1 VKRPPRREGDAK
13 LRAAEFVEVG
23 ERAVVIG
30 VYWVDAHGE
39 RGEPFLFQVATVD
52 DGRIVHLHDY
62 GTRRRALAAAEKIA
76 A

>member
-13 LRAAEFVEVG
+13 LRAAEFVAVG

-39 RGEPFLFQVATVD
+39 RGKPFLFQVATVD
-52 DGRIVHLHDY
+52 DGGIVHLHDY
-62 GTRRRALAAAEKIA
+62 GTRHRALAAAKKIA